1 MVAADGSRMFR
12 LKIVGTQPELRSS
25 YIHLRKVI
33 GVSRQ
38 NARFAMFG
46 ACMAEPQLGSAEVR
60 VMRHDG

>member
-12 LKIVGTQPELRSS
+12 LKITGTQPELRSS

-46 ACMAEPQLGSAEVR
+46 ACLAQPELGGAEVK
-60 VMRHDG
+60 VVRHD